1 MLKPQMPNIPGVAA
15 MTDTLDFVKNLW
27 GSMSVPGISM
37 PSMAAPTL
45 SVDELDK
52 KIADLKAVES
62 WLNVNVSML
71 RGTIQALEVQR
82 GTIATLKS
90 MGAALSNAVK
100 QPGAN
105 EKSVLAAAPYASAFF
120 SQPAVEPL
128 AKAEVKQEPKADAPS
143 GWPHAAAPAQAAAP
157 APAPAATPDKEAAPS
172 AATPMPNP
180 ALWWNMLQDQFKQA
194 VSTAMSSDAMAN
206 AASMAQD
213 AATKLTA
220 ASTGPGAKLG
230 KAMMEAAVKP
240 AARPA
245 AAKIPAKA
253 PAKAPAKS
261 AAAKPRASKSGQ
273 ERQLKLA
280 GKCRGPGPVIRPRA
294 GSGSR
299 RSSHLP
305 GVRPWI

>member
-27 GSMSVPGISM
+27 GSMSVPGISI
-37 PSMAAPTL
+37 PGMAAPTL
-45 SVDELDK
+45 SVEELDK

-128 AKAEVKQEPKADAPS
+128 AKAEAKPEPKADTPA
-143 GWPHAAAPAQAAAP
+143 GWPHSAVPAPTSAPA
-157 APAPAATPDKEAAPS
+157 PDKEAAPS
-172 AATPMPNP
+172 ASAAAAMPNP

-206 AASMAQD
+206 ATSMAQD

-220 ASTGPGAKLG
+220 ASTGPAAKLG
-230 KAMMEAAVKP
+230 KAMMEAAVKS
-240 AARPA
+240 AAKPA
-245 AAKIPAKA
+245 AAKVPAGA
-253 PAKAPAKS
+253 PAKAAAKS
-261 AAAKPRASKSGQ
+261 AASKPRANKPKAGKSG
-273 ERQLKLA
+273 
-280 GKCRGPGPVIRPRA
+280 
-294 GSGSR
+294 S
-299 RSSHLP
+299 
-305 GVRPWI
+305 